1 MTDLTGGR
9 RTLALLAAGLAVA
22 AVAAAVAGPALAA
35 LQGPSGDKVLDRV
48 EQRYERAETVTGIAA
63 VTATNESA
71 TMTATVE
78 FAAADPNSS
87 RVIVTSENRTYRA
100 GTNGT
105 VAWAVG
111 PDGAMAWDAD
121 ALEDRSSDGQNG
133 AVTPGLG
140 ADAADSGPAIAE
152 ARTDLL
158 TRGTPGENAT
168 ATLTGT
174 EMVDGTPAYRLA
186 LEPTGE
192 NRDANATLWVAREDY
207 RILRSETTDGTNRT
221 VVDVRETQF
230 NVSIHES
237 TFQPP
242 TDRVAVSTIA
252 EYETFDAARANAT
265 LPLPQLGGEATFEG
279 ATVASRGNETVVAQR
294 YLADGEN
301 VTVVTTTATDR
312 FAFENATAATVD
324 GRSAN
329 VTTVRGRTVVAWTE
343 DGVTTAVA
351 VDGSTERALALA
363 RSLE

>member
-9 RTLALLAAGLAVA
+9 RTLALLAAGLAIA
-22 AVAAAVAGPALAA
+22 AVVAAAAGPALAG
-35 LQGPSGDKVLDRV
+35 LQGPSGDEVLDRV
-48 EQRYERAETVTGIAA
+48 EQRYERAETVTGTAE
-63 VTATNESA
+63 VTATNDSA
-71 TMTATVE
+71 TVTATVE

-111 PDGAMAWDAD
+111 PDGAMAWDTD
-121 ALEDRSSDGQNG
+121 ALDDRRGDGPGG
-133 AVTPGLG
+133 AVTAGP
-140 ADAADSGPAIAE
+140 APDAANAGPAIAD
-152 ARTDLL
+152 AWTDLL
-158 TRGTPGENAT
+158 TEGTFDENAT
-168 ATLTGT
+168 ATLAGT

-192 NRDANATLWVAREDY
+192 NRDAPTTLWVAREDY
-207 RILRSETTDGTNRT
+207 RVLRAETTDGANRT
-221 VVDVRETQF
+221 VVDVTETQF
-230 NVSIHES
+230 DVSVHES

-242 TDRVAVSTIA
+242 TDRVAVSTVE
-252 EYETFDAARANAT
+252 EYGTFEAVQANVT
-265 LPLPQLGGEATFEG
+265 LALPQLGGGATFEG
-279 ATVASRGNETVVAQR
+279 ATVASRGNQTVVAQR
-294 YLADGEN
+294 YLADGQN
-301 VTVVTTTATDR
+301 VTVVTTTATHR

-329 VTTVRGRTVVAWTE
+329 VTTVRGRTVIAWTE
-343 DGVTTAVA
+343 DDVTTAVA